1 MRRGRCL
8 GAAPCPAELG
18 WRLWG
23 RLLAPFFGFLSLLQ
37 PPRARGGIRGE
48 AQVPRTPPKP
58 PLTPAAGLGGAGG
71 AWRAARGLQPLRP
84 RGSRWFLS
92 VSLGAAV
99 GFLLLFLPRGCRRG
113 SWLSRRW
120 FYFHVG
126 TREAGGAQPP
136 QQYFLITCQKKK
148 NKCRQGAQCSPA
160 PAWGPGP
167 LTRYFTRSLRQYL
180 SRGLRRATPLLFFFI
195 LISHF
200 KMRNKRIF
208 NEPSQ
213 QACVCFIL
221 GSGDGGSPQGLLVSL
236 RASAPPPQGGK
247 EKGARRGALCSAFSP
262 GPHPACRKQ
271 LLGPRCG

>member
-1 MRRGRCL
+1 MEAVGPPPCSIFWVFEPPAAPEGTGGDKGRGPGAPHASQTPPHTRSRAGGRRGGLESRPWAPAAPPPWLPLVFIRVPGGCGGL
-8 GAAPCPAELG
+8 PVVISSPWVQEGFLAVTPLVLFPRGDEGGRRGAAPTAI
-18 WRLWG
+18 
-23 RLLAPFFGFLSLLQ
+23 FSHHM
-37 PPRARGGIRGE
+37 
-48 AQVPRTPPKP
+48 PK
-58 PLTPAAGLGGAGG
+58 
-71 AWRAARGLQPLRP
+71 
-84 RGSRWFLS
+84 
-92 VSLGAAV
+92 
-99 GFLLLFLPRGCRRG
+99 
-113 SWLSRRW
+113 
-120 FYFHVG
+120 
-126 TREAGGAQPP
+126 
-136 QQYFLITCQKKK
+136 KKK

-167 LTRYFTRSLRQYL
+167 LTCYFTRSLRQYL

-262 GPHPACRKQ
+262 RPEPACRKQ